1 MNLKLVVFFALLIVS
16 TAELM
21 AQRCKFEVDD
31 KDPITDDIIRTIKTR
46 ITGPITGVT
55 PYYYFYY
62 QRVGKKYT
70 FRVEIADYGEFKH
83 TIPEKSE
90 LIIRL
95 EDGELIRINS
105 VQPAHPTAIE
115 DFGKELTSYEIFYDI
130 PEADMAKIAKAGI
143 TFIRGTDFKNTFSD
157 QRIPKPITIQ
167 SKENASC
174 VYND

>member
-1 MNLKLVVFFALLIVS
+1 MNLKLVAFFTVFLVGMS
-16 TAELM
+16 ELS
-21 AQRCKFEVDD
+21 AQRCKFLVDD

-95 EDGELIRINS
+95 EDGELIRINAI
-105 VQPAHPTAIE
+105 QAAYPTPIK
-115 DFGKELTSYEIFYDI
+115 DFGKELTAYEIFYEI
-130 PEADMAKIAKAGI
+130 PEADMGKIANAGI

-157 QRIPKPITIQ
+157 QRIPTPITKQ
-167 SKENASC
+167 SKENAMC
-174 VYND
+174 VFND

>member
-1 MNLKLVVFFALLIVS
+1 MNVKLLAVFAVLMMGALG
-16 TAELM
+16 AQ

-46 ITGPITGVT
+46 ITGPIAGVT
-55 PYYYFYY
+55 PYYYFYF

-83 TIPEKSE
+83 SIPENSE

-105 VQPAHPTAIE
+105 VQPAHPTPIK
-115 DFGKELTSYEIFYDI
+115 DYGQELTAYEVFYDL
-130 PEADMAKIAKAGI
+130 PEEDMAKIAKAGI

-167 SKENASC
+167 SRENASC
-174 VYND
+174 VYVD

>member
-1 MNLKLVVFFALLIVS
+1 MNLKSIAIFAVLLIGS
-16 TAELM
+16 SSLS
-21 AQRCKFEVDD
+21 AQKCKFIVDD

-46 ITGPITGVT
+46 ITGPISGVT

-62 QRVGKKYT
+62 HRVGKKYT

-83 TIPEKSE
+83 VIPEKSE

-105 VQPAHPTAIE
+105 IQPANPTAIK
-115 DFGKELTSYEIFYDI
+115 DFGQELTAYEIFYEI
-130 PEADMAKIAKAGI
+130 PEADMEKISKAGI

-157 QRIPKPITIQ
+157 QRIPTPITKQ
-167 SKENASC
+167 SKQNAIC
-174 VYND
+174 VFED